1 MKLRSIFL
9 KGFKS
14 FAKPTLLNLSEGITA
29 IVGPNGSGKSNII
42 DAIRWVFGEHS
53 MKQLRAGEK
62 FDVLFAGSEKFPPAS
77 SAYVELSFENNGEI
91 LKISREL
98 SRDGKN
104 NYYINGSPVRLKDI
118 KDKFKG
124 TGIGMDFYSIVP
136 QGQVERIVNAS
147 PEELRFLL
155 EEAAGISFY
164 REKKKTALVKLEHT
178 ENNLNRVEDI
188 LFEKERMKKSLYLK
202 AKRAERYMEYSEK
215 LKKLKKIFYGNL
227 FIREKRRLDHLN
239 VEKTKITQKYR
250 DIQKELINLE
260 SRWSTLRMEFSK
272 IDEEL
277 EGFTKLLE
285 DHKKR
290 QNTLLELKEVY
301 DRRLRDQESR
311 YVEVTTRM
319 DSLMKEKEE
328 LEKRKNEIDY
338 IFKGLITEIEE
349 KESLLKEYEKQREE
363 ILSRYSEREKEF
375 VKMKEEY
382 DSLEKSYIKLEMEV
396 SKIDDIAEDMEKRKK
411 MVESQLDLKRSELEG
426 KKKEFEDLMR
436 RMEEMGSKEKNLVE
450 ELKEVRSQLIEFEV
464 KKKEL
469 LEKHNALLKS
479 IKELEMEKDIIEKSL
494 KEYRDFSKAIKEIFR
509 IKDMFPGLI
518 DVVTNIIEVDFES
531 ALAIGVLLGGNAQ
544 NIVVKDVETAKE
556 IINYLK
562 KNEIGRVTILP
573 LDLIESREL
582 SINGVEKHP
591 GFVGYASKM
600 VKVPPGFEKLPGYL
614 FGSDIIVKTLD
625 DAIDIKTKY
634 NVRSRIISLDGQM
647 VHGRGAISGGST
659 KSEEIRTPFKGKIKL
674 EKIKK
679 KLSAFLEDLNKTEK
693 DLTLLDKE
701 IETLT
706 KQEKIIERELSD
718 LSLKVVNVKRT
729 KEDLARSIERME
741 EEVEELEKLKKEYH
755 MKLEG
760 MMARREKA
768 LKDMENIY
776 KTRKDLESKM
786 KEFSEI
792 LSKEKKVL
800 DELSEKILDLK
811 FEVGNLREK
820 SKRYEEELEN
830 INERKNRIDEEKDNL
845 SKESESLEKE
855 IDRLKKMIR
864 ENQRELETL
873 RKETEE
879 LFENLRYRKTGKEE
893 KLKEME
899 KLENRMGELKEEA
912 EKLREYLHHLDLSI
926 QESEMKFSNILRE
939 LGQREPEEVEEVEE
953 VDQITLENIE
963 KEIRDLENRIKYL
976 GPVDLEAVDEY
987 KKIEEEYENLLKQK
1001 EDLEEARRK
1010 LLEIIEKTDKEA
1022 RSIFMDVYQKVN
1034 ENFGRFVSLLF
1045 SGAEGEIRTLPSE
1058 DILEAGF
1065 EISIRKPGRR
1075 AQKLQLLSGGEKAL
1089 IGIAFLFALLQVKP
1103 SPFYVLD
1110 EVDAPLD
1117 DFNAERYK
1125 KLLKEYSKKSQFLII
1140 THNKIVMEVAD
1151 MLHGI
1156 TLVEGISTVIPVEL
1170 EKMMEVKT

>member
-1 MKLRSIFL
+1 M
-9 KGFKS
+9 
-14 FAKPTLLNLSEGITA
+14 
-29 IVGPNGSGKSNII
+29 
-42 DAIRWVFGEHS
+42 
-53 MKQLRAGEK
+53 
-62 FDVLFAGSEKFPPAS
+62 
-77 SAYVELSFENNGEI
+77 
-91 LKISREL
+91 
-98 SRDGKN
+98 
-104 NYYINGSPVRLKDI
+104 
-118 KDKFKG
+118 
-124 TGIGMDFYSIVP
+124 
-136 QGQVERIVNAS
+136 
-147 PEELRFLL
+147 
-155 EEAAGISFY
+155 
-164 REKKKTALVKLEHT
+164 
-178 ENNLNRVEDI
+178 
-188 LFEKERMKKSLYLK
+188 
-202 AKRAERYMEYSEK
+202 
-215 LKKLKKIFYGNL
+215 
-227 FIREKRRLDHLN
+227 
-239 VEKTKITQKYR
+239 
-250 DIQKELINLE
+250 
-260 SRWSTLRMEFSK
+260 
-272 IDEEL
+272 
-277 EGFTKLLE
+277 
-285 DHKKR
+285 
-290 QNTLLELKEVY
+290 
-301 DRRLRDQESR
+301 
-311 YVEVTTRM
+311 
-319 DSLMKEKEE
+319 
-328 LEKRKNEIDY
+328 
-338 IFKGLITEIEE
+338 
-349 KESLLKEYEKQREE
+349 
-363 ILSRYSEREKEF
+363 
-375 VKMKEEY
+375 
-382 DSLEKSYIKLEMEV
+382 
-396 SKIDDIAEDMEKRKK
+396 
-411 MVESQLDLKRSELEG
+411 
-426 KKKEFEDLMR
+426 
-436 RMEEMGSKEKNLVE
+436 
-450 ELKEVRSQLIEFEV
+450 EFEV
-464 KKKEL
+464 KRKEL
-469 LEKHNALLKS
+469 LEKYNALLKS
-479 IKELEMEKDIIEKSL
+479 IKELEMEKDIIEKNL

-582 SINGVEKHP
+582 SINGVENHP

-659 KSEEIRTPFKGKIKL
+659 KAEEIRTPFKGKIKL
-674 EKIKK
+674 EEIKK
-679 KLSAFLEDLNKTEK
+679 KLSAFLEDLSKTEK
-693 DLTLLDKE
+693 DLAFLDKE

-718 LSLKVVNVKRT
+718 LSLKVINVKRT

-741 EEVEELEKLKKEYH
+741 EEIEELEKLKKEYH

-776 KTRKDLESKM
+776 KTRKQLESKM

-800 DELSEKILDLK
+800 DELSEKILDLRL
-811 FEVGNLREK
+811 EVGNLREK

-899 KLENRMGELKEEA
+899 NLENRMGELKEEA

-939 LGQREPEEVEEVEE
+939 LGQQEPEDVEEI
-953 VDQITLENIE
+953 DQITLENIE

-976 GPVDLEAVDEY
+976 GPVDLEAIDEY

-1001 EDLEEARRK
+1001 EDLEEAKRK
-1010 LLEIIEKTDKEA
+1010 LLEIIEKT
-1022 RSIFMDVYQKVN
+1022 
-1034 ENFGRFVSLLF
+1034 
-1045 SGAEGEIRTLPSE
+1045 
-1058 DILEAGF
+1058 
-1065 EISIRKPGRR
+1065 
-1075 AQKLQLLSGGEKAL
+1075 
-1089 IGIAFLFALLQVKP
+1089 
-1103 SPFYVLD
+1103 
-1110 EVDAPLD
+1110 
-1117 DFNAERYK
+1117 
-1125 KLLKEYSKKSQFLII
+1125 
-1140 THNKIVMEVAD
+1140 
-1151 MLHGI
+1151 
-1156 TLVEGISTVIPVEL
+1156 
-1170 EKMMEVKT
+1170 

>member
-1 MKLRSIFL
+1 LKLRSIFL

-62 FDVLFAGSEKFPPAS
+62 FDVLFAGSEKFPPAN
-77 SAYVELSFENNGEI
+77 SAYVELSFEDNGEI
-91 LKISREL
+91 LKIAREL
-98 SRDGKN
+98 SRDGRN

-155 EEAAGISFY
+155 EEAAGTSFY
-164 REKKKTALVKLEHT
+164 REKKRAALVKLEHT
-178 ENNLNRVEDI
+178 ENNLNRVGDI

-202 AKRAERYMEYSEK
+202 AKRAERYIEYSEK

-227 FIREKRRLDHLN
+227 FVREKRRLDHLN
-239 VEKTKITQKYR
+239 EEKTRTSQKYR
-250 DIQKELINLE
+250 EIQKELVNLE

-277 EGFTKLLE
+277 ESFTKLLE

-301 DRRLRDQESR
+301 DRRLSERESK

-319 DSLMKEKEE
+319 DSLTKEKEE
-328 LEKRKNEIDY
+328 LEKRKGEIDY

-349 KESLLKEYEKQREE
+349 KEALLKKYEKQREE
-363 ILSRYSEREKEF
+363 IVSRYSEREKEF
-375 VKMKEEY
+375 VRMKDEY
-382 DSLEKSYIKLEMEV
+382 DSLEKKYIKLEMEV
-396 SKIDDIAEDMEKRKK
+396 SKIDDMMEDMEKRRK
-411 MVESQLDLKRSELEG
+411 MVESQLDLKRNDLEG
-426 KKKEFEDLMR
+426 KKKEFEDLVR
-436 RMEEMGSKEKNLVE
+436 RMEEMGSEERNLVE
-450 ELKEVRSQLIEFEV
+450 ELKEVRKQLGELEM
-464 KKKEL
+464 KKRDIV
-469 LEKHNALLKS
+469 EKRDSILKS
-479 IKELEMEKDIIEKSL
+479 IKELEMEKDIIERNL
-494 KEYRDFSKAIKEIFR
+494 REYRDFSKAVKEVFR
-509 IKDMFPGLI
+509 VRDMFPGLE
-518 DVVTNIIEVDFES
+518 DVVTNIIEVNSEN

-544 NIVVKDVETAKE
+544 NIVVRDVETAKE
-556 IINYLK
+556 IIDYLK

-573 LDLIESREL
+573 LDLIESREPG
-582 SINGVEKHP
+582 IDGVENHP
-591 GFVGYASKM
+591 GFVGYASNM

-614 FGSDIIVKTLD
+614 FGNDIVVKTLD
-625 DAIDIKTKY
+625 DAIDIKIKY
-634 NVRSRIISLDGQM
+634 GVRSRVVSLDGQM

-659 KSEEIRTPFKGKIKL
+659 KSEEIRTPFKRKIRL
-674 EKIKK
+674 EEIKK
-679 KLSAFLEDLNKTEK
+679 ELSKLSQDLNRMEEDLAS
-693 DLTLLDKE
+693 LDTE

-706 KQEKIIERELSD
+706 KQEKIVERELSE
-718 LSLKVVNVKRT
+718 LSLKVANVKRT
-729 KEDLARSIERME
+729 REDLARSIERME
-741 EEVEELEKLKKEYH
+741 GEVEELEKLKKEYH

-760 MMARREKA
+760 MKARREKA
-768 LKDMENIY
+768 LEDMENIY
-776 KTRKDLESKM
+776 KTRKELENKM
-786 KEFSEI
+786 KEFSEV
-792 LSKEKKVL
+792 LNKEKKVL

-811 FEVGNLREK
+811 LEVGNLREK

-830 INERKNRIDEEKDNL
+830 IRKRKDRIDEEMENL
-845 SKESESLEKE
+845 SKESEDLEKE
-855 IDRLKKMIR
+855 IERLKRMIR
-864 ENQRELETL
+864 ENQKELETL
-873 RKETEE
+873 KKETDE

-899 KLENRMGELKEEA
+899 ELENRMGKLKEEA
-912 EKLREYLHHLDLSI
+912 ENLREYLHHIDLSL
-926 QESEMKFSNILRE
+926 QESEMKLSNILKE
-939 LGQREPEEVEEVEE
+939 LEEEPQEVEE
-953 VDQITLENIE
+953 VDQVTLESIE
-963 KEIRDLENRIKYL
+963 KEIKDLENRIKYL

-987 KKIEEEYENLLKQK
+987 KKVEEEYEDLLKQK
-1001 EDLEEARRK
+1001 EDLEEAKKK
-1010 LLEIIEKTDKEA
+1010 LLEIIEKTDREA

-1045 SGAEGEIRTLPSE
+1045 FGAEGEIRILPSE

-1065 EISIRKPGRR
+1065 EISIRKPGRK

-1151 MLHGI
+1151 MLHGV
-1156 TLVEGISTVIPVEL
+1156 TLVDGISTVIPVEL